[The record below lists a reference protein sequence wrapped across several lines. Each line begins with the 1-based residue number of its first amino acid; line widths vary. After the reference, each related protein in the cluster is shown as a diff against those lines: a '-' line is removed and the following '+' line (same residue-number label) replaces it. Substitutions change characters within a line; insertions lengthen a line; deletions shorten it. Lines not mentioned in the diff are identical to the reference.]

1 MNASTKRL
9 VTSGMLVALAVVLS
23 FVKIS
28 PQFLYGGA
36 VTAFSMVPVAIIAYM
51 YGTRWGLCCGAVY
64 GVLQGVFGAVGS
76 QAFAGLDPLS
86 TVLMALL
93 DYLVAFAVLGL
104 AGIFRGR
111 IGKHGAAVAVGAA
124 FAALLRFVCH
134 FASGVIL
141 WSGYAEW
148 FFTDVMN
155 NSFGASILQS
165 FSGTGLAVIYSAVY
179 NGLYMVPEIIL
190 TAIGAAVV
198 MGIAPLRNQI
208 LAKN

>member
-93 DYLVAFAVLGL
+93 DYLVAFAVLGF

-111 IGKHGAAVAVGAA
+111 IKKHGAAVAVGAA

-134 FASGVIL
+134 FTSGVIL

-155 NSFGASILQS
+155 NPFGASVLQN

-190 TAIGAAVV
+190 TAVGAAVV
-198 MGIAPLRNQI
+198 MGIAPLREQI
-208 LAKN
+208 LSKN

>member
-111 IGKHGAAVAVGAA
+111 IRKHGAAVAVGAA

-179 NGLYMVPEIIL
+179 NGLYMVPEIVL

-208 LAKN
+208 LSKN

>member
-23 FVKIS
+23 FLKIS

-111 IGKHGAAVAVGAA
+111 IRKHGAAVAVGAA

>member
-93 DYLVAFAVLGL
+93 DYLVALAVLGL

>member
-23 FVKIS
+23 FIKIS

-36 VTAFSMVPVAIIAYM
+36 VTAFSMVPIAVVAYM

-93 DYLVAFAVLGL
+93 DYLVAFAVLGF

-111 IGKHGAAVAVGAA
+111 IKKHGAAIAVGAA

-155 NSFGASILQS
+155 NSFGASILQN

-190 TAIGAAVV
+190 TAVGAAVV
-198 MGIAPLRNQI
+198 MGIKPLREQI
-208 LAKN
+208 LLKN

>member
-1 MNASTKRL
+1 M
-9 VTSGMLVALAVVLS
+9 
-23 FVKIS
+23 
-28 PQFLYGGA
+28 
-36 VTAFSMVPVAIIAYM
+36 
-51 YGTRWGLCCGAVY
+51 
-64 GVLQGVFGAVGS
+64 
-76 QAFAGLDPLS
+76 
-86 TVLMALL
+86 
-93 DYLVAFAVLGL
+93 
-104 AGIFRGR
+104 
-111 IGKHGAAVAVGAA
+111 
-124 FAALLRFVCH
+124 CH

>member
-23 FVKIS
+23 FIKIS

-36 VTAFSMVPVAIIAYM
+36 VTAFSMVPIAVVAYM

-93 DYLVAFAVLGL
+93 DYLVAFAVLGF

-111 IGKHGAAVAVGAA
+111 IKKHGAAIAVGAA

-190 TAIGAAVV
+190 TAVGAAVV
-198 MGIAPLRNQI
+198 MGIKPLREQI
-208 LAKN
+208 LLKN

>member
-23 FVKIS
+23 FLVITPK
-28 PQFLYGGA
+28 FLYGGG
-36 VTAFSMVPVAIIAYM
+36 VTVFSMVPIAIIAYM

-93 DYLVAFAVLGL
+93 DYLVAFAVLGF

-111 IGKHGAAVAVGAA
+111 IKKHGAAIAVGAA

-155 NSFGASILQS
+155 NSFGASILQN

-190 TAIGAAVV
+190 TAVGAAVV
-198 MGIAPLRNQI
+198 MGIKPLREQI
-208 LAKN
+208 LLKN